1 MAENYTYNPSQS
13 ISESFKDTSGGIA
26 NIFKA
31 IVDRKKR
38 DYDIAENVYT
48 NIEALKEKVNMYG
61 RQDIT
66 NKANELTA
74 QLSDAIKEGGTLDS
88 AKTALIAQKVRQI
101 KLEKQA
107 WEDKAELRKEYQTK
121 VLSQKDMIPNIEK
134 ALMDGDKITMDKNI
148 LNPQDATKHFDEAFM
163 NNLDQNA
170 VLQRAYQ
177 TIRPKSNINGMKTN
191 KDKSI
196 ISFTGTGYLGDSYDP
211 VTKTRIRPA
220 TTPQYDPATQ
230 TTIQVPTE
238 DYDYQQMEKTHP
250 QVIDLLVKKAGAAA
264 DLLPAD
270 QRRKIILNQE
280 INKLP
285 IEVKETYKA
294 PPKPPKVKQ
303 ATDSDKEAGGYAGSL
318 KVTPVT
324 LPDGTVVNSIPIGKA
339 LKAKINGGKKGVIT
353 EVAKDSKGAYYGL
366 VSYKPGTEIIWTDED
381 QEPEGGVDT
390 RWVKMDSPSFISD
403 LDATARL
410 SLKGKFGGV
419 FINAAKKI
427 PAPKLSGT
435 PAPTG
440 GGTPAPA
447 GGGAHKYPQPTG
459 STATKIAF
467 YNKKGEPVTEG
478 MLWAIL
484 KAKNFSVEKY
494 DYINQNKK

>member
-1 MAENYTYNPSQS
+1 MAENYTYNPSES
-13 ISESFKDTSGGIA
+13 ISRSFKETQSDIT

-31 IVDRKKR
+31 VVERKQR
-38 DYDIAENVYT
+38 DYDIAENIYT

-66 NKANELTA
+66 NKANELTN
-74 QLSDAIKEGGTLDS
+74 QLAEAIKDGGLNTTK
-88 AKTALIAQKVRQI
+88 AALVAQKVRQI

-107 WEDKAELRKEYQTK
+107 WEDKAEMRKEYQTK

-148 LNPQDATKHFDEAFM
+148 LNVQDATKHFDKAFM
-163 NNLDQNA
+163 NNLDSQA
-170 VLQRAYQ
+170 VLQRAYKS
-177 TIRPKSNINGMKTN
+177 IRPESPINGMKTN

-196 ISFTGTGYLGDSYDP
+196 TMYSGKGYFGDSYDP
-211 VTKTRIRPA
+211 VTKTRVRPA
-220 TTPQYDPATQ
+220 TTPQYDPVTK

-238 DYDYQQMEKTHP
+238 DYDYQQMEKNHP
-250 QVIDLLVKKAGAAA
+250 QVIDLLVERQGAAA

-280 INKLP
+280 INRMP

-294 PPKPPKVKQ
+294 PPKPTKAKAASSADV
-303 ATDSDKEAGGYAGSL
+303 EAGGYAGSL

-324 LPDGTVVNSIPIGKA
+324 LGDGTVINTIPIGKA
-339 LKAKINGGKKGVIT
+339 VKAKISGDKKGVIT
-353 EVAKDSKGAYYGL
+353 EVARDSKGAYYGL
-366 VSYKPGTEIIWTDED
+366 VSYKPGTDIVWTNEE
-381 QEPEGGVDT
+381 QEPEGGADT
-390 RWVKMDSPSFISD
+390 KWVKMTSPSFISD

-410 SLKGKFGGV
+410 SLKGKLGGV
-419 FINAAKKI
+419 LINAVKKI
-427 PAPKLSGT
+427 PAPKAAA

-440 GGTPAPA
+440 GGAT
-447 GGGAHKYPQPTG
+447 GGGVSHKYPQPTG
-459 STATKIAF
+459 ANATKQAF
-467 YNKKGEPVTEG
+467 VNKAGKVISEG

-484 KAKNFSVEKY
+484 KSKNFAIEKY
-494 DYINQNKK
+494 DYIKQNKKQ